1 MATIV
6 VAEDDAHISRVV
18 CMWLAQKGHRVL
30 EAHNGARALE
40 ILRGQAIDILIS
52 DVNMPVMNGIDLVI
66 TACRE
71 RLVGTGVI
79 LLSSRADQ
87 AGIRQALA
95 GQKVTLRP
103 KPFSPSG
110 LARDVE
116 RMLVEDSMAAG

>member
-1 MATIV
+1 MATIL

-18 CMWLAQKGHRVL
+18 SMWLTQKGHRVL
-30 EAHNGARALE
+30 EAHNGVRALE
-40 ILRGQAIDILIS
+40 MLRGGTIDILIS

-66 TACRE
+66 IACRE
-71 RLVGTGVI
+71 KLVGTGVI

-95 GQKVTLRP
+95 GLKVTLRP

-116 RMLVEDSMAAG
+116 RMLADQSVAAE